1 MRTFIALEIP
11 LSPNSLMLLGNLK
24 QSLSNNKIRWV
35 NLNTL
40 HLTLFFLGETNALQ
54 VKSVESVFRDYASQF
69 APVELTVKGAGT
81 FGHKANPKVLWLGVE
96 GNEALHDLHT
106 IINKK
111 VEPIGFA
118 PDKRGFNPHI
128 TVGRIKD
135 VSSLCD
141 FYDSVS
147 SFKGVTFQHSLIEKI
162 TFYKSTLTPSGAMYT
177 PIAEQRLMG

>member
-1 MRTFIALEIP
+1 
-11 LSPNSLMLLGNLK
+11 
-24 QSLSNNKIRWV
+24 
-35 NLNTL
+35 
-40 HLTLFFLGETNALQ
+40 LGETNALQ

-111 VEPIGFA
+111 VEPIGFT

-135 VSSLCD
+135 VSSLSD
-141 FYDSVS
+141 FYDTVS
-147 SFKGVTFQHSLIEKI
+147 SFSKVTFQHALIDKI
-162 TFYKSTLTPSGAMYT
+162 TLYKSTLTPSGAVYT